1 MLILKMKNLWIL
13 ILVFTG
19 FGLIAQTAK
28 PNTFNSN
35 KDADPKAKAILK
47 QVKDQFKIDKGV
59 TLSFEFRYSPAEGTP
74 TIQKGTAQLQ
84 GKKFNLDLTDQTMI
98 SEGTTL
104 WTVIKK
110 RKEVQVNDATEIQND
125 PMSPYQLLQIHD
137 SPAYTYILAGE
148 NKVNGSVRDLIEFK
162 PLDKNAEF
170 FKIRAEVD
178 RAKKQYKKITLFLKN
193 GDQYQLD
200 INSQVNKSLP
210 ENIFSWDPKKNP
222 GMKVEDLR

>member
-1 MLILKMKNLWIL
+1 MKNPLILAL
-13 ILVFTG
+13 IFTA
-19 FGLIAQTAK
+19 LRLNAQTAK
-28 PNTFNSN
+28 PNIFNSN

-59 TLSFEFRYSPAEGTP
+59 TLDFEFKYSPAEGTP

-84 GKKFNLDLTDQTMI
+84 GKKFNLDITDQTMI
-98 SEGTTL
+98 SDGSTL
-104 WTVIKK
+104 WTLIKK
-110 RKEVQVNDATEIQND
+110 RKEVQINDASEIQND

-137 SPAYTYILAGE
+137 SPAYTYVLAGE
-148 NKVNGSVRDLIEFK
+148 NKANGSVRDLIEFK

-178 RAKKQYKKITLFLKN
+178 RPKKQYKKITLFLKN

-210 ENIFSWDPKKNP
+210 ENTFTWDAKKNP